1 MKCRESGRLQRN
13 GNKDDVH
20 GHERAEI
27 EPNHNEGGH

>member
-1 MKCRESGRLQRN
+1 MPRIRKIAKKMTGKENL
-13 GNKDDVH
+13 H